1 MLQQLERAG
10 DMRLSRLHAALD
22 LLWTHKLHSD
32 SSSSTAGSSTAG
44 SWGLLI
50 QVRQEVV
57 PHLQLHRR
65 TAAHSQVGAPVSGC
79 QVALCTSC
87 VGGTCLPLL

>member
-1 MLQQLERAG
+1 
-10 DMRLSRLHAALD
+10 MRLSRLHAALD
-22 LLWTHKLHSD
+22 LLRTHKLHSD
-32 SSSSTAGSSTAG
+32 SSSSTAG

-87 VGGTCLPLL
+87 VGGACLPLL